1 MEGIPK
7 AAQPIEPTVVQYTEV
22 KEGMGTVQYQEVPM
36 DVYRHFNIDIGSVD
50 TKEVEKLK
58 AISGWAFKDV
68 DSIGDGMQKI
78 RQLQMKL
85 GSPHLRDKSWDKV
98 FNWVSIQKH
107 INDLEKRQEA
117 LWLQATV

>member
-1 MEGIPK
+1 MPEQTGIPK
-7 AAQPIEPTVVQYTEV
+7 SAQPIEPTVVQYTEV

-78 RQLQMKL
+78 RSLQMKL

-117 LWLQATV
+117 LWL

>member
-1 MEGIPK
+1 MPEQTGIPK
-7 AAQPIEPTVVQYTEV
+7 SAQPTEPTVVQYTEV

-117 LWLQATV
+117 LWL

>member
-7 AAQPIEPTVVQYTEV
+7 SAQPTEPTVVQYTEV

-36 DVYRHFNIDIGSVD
+36 AVYRHFNIDIGLVD

-68 DSIGDGMQKI
+68 DSIGDGMKKI
-78 RQLQMKL
+78 RSLQMKL

-117 LWLQATV
+117 LWL